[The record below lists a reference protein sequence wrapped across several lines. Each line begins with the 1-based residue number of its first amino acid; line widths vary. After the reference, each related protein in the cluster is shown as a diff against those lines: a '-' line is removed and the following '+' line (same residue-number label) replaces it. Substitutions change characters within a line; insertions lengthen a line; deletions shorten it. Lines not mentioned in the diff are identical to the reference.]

1 MTPDELKK
9 IRADHGI
16 TQQQA
21 ARIAGVTL
29 RSWQYWEAGTVAVPA
44 LRLRFFRDELRK
56 YIKRADM
63 KRLSKPGF

>member
-1 MTPDELKK
+1 MTANELKK
-9 IRADHGI
+9 IRAAHGI

-29 RSWQYWEAGTVAVPA
+29 RAWQYWEAGTVAVPA

-56 YIKRADM
+56 YIKRAGRE
-63 KRLSKPGF
+63 KQSKPDF